1 MKKITEKWK
10 NEAKQNPAWMRAQ
23 MAYDKLCFLVE
34 TANLI
39 RSPLRGGEDMRGNFY
54 RLEKDLPGALK
65 EFLDASRTAFDEFP
79 PKYRRVPDEV
89 EEDV

>member
-1 MKKITEKWK
+1 MKKITQKWK

-79 PKYRRVPDEV
+79 PKYRRVPN
-89 EEDV
+89 EEE

>member
-1 MKKITEKWK
+1 MKKITQKWK

>member
-10 NEAKQNPAWMRAQ
+10 KEAKQNATWMRAQ

-34 TANLI
+34 TASPI
-39 RSPLRGGEDMRGNFY
+39 KSPLRGAEDMKGNLH
-54 RLEKDLPGALK
+54 RLERDLPEALK